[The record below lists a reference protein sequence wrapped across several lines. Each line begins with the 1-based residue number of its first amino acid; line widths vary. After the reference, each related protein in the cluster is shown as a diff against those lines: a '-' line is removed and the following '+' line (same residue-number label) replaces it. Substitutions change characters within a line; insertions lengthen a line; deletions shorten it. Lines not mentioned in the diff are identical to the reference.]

1 MWRSASPSRFAD
13 TELNNNRTPLQVRV
27 SLEREPPVH
36 LSPETCHEPSASRQ
50 QTAARPGPDPA
61 AFRPCH
67 GGGTAGA
74 DHDHAQCYGG
84 DGAYL
89 AIYLTDKAGKLQQT
103 IHVAGGK
110 AKYHK
115 HLSAWYRQSGGR
127 IDGTTGASVGSG
139 RSLTVS
145 AEIADALIDA
155 GFEIRWTAR
164 SRRKAMFPPM
174 PASRWTR
181 PALASLLRAGAM

>member
-1 MWRSASPSRFAD
+1 MNHPLLANKPLLALALTLPLFA
-13 TELNNNRTPLQVRV
+13 
-27 SLEREPPVH
+27 PVMA
-36 LSPETCHEPSASRQ
+36 E
-50 QTAARPGPDPA
+50 ARPVRITTTLNA
-61 AFRPCH
+61 
-67 GGGTAGA
+67 
-74 DHDHAQCYGG
+74 YGG

-115 HLSAWYRQSGGR
+115 HLSGWYRQSGGR

-155 GFEIRWTAR
+155 GFEIRVDSAVEKESDVPADAR
-164 SRRKAMFPPM
+164 ITLDK
-174 PASRWTR
+174 
-181 PALASLLRAGAM
+181 ASLGKPAPGRGYVKSITFDM